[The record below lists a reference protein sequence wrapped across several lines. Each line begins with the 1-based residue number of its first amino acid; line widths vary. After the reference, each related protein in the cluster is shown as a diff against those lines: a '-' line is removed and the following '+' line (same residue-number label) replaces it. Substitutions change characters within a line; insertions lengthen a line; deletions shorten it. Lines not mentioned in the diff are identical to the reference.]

1 MQVMRIRPSHR
12 DSVERLCHDSGT
24 PRFLLDLRQDRHE
37 ALRRRLLA
45 TRLERFIGVIYRPDT
60 ALQSHYA
67 EVSLPQQFDAYARCD
82 ETRPVTPPG
91 PRQPT
96 TGMPDTHPIPL

>member
-60 ALQSHYA
+60 ELQSHYA
-67 EVSLPQQFDAYARCD
+67 EGSLPPPFAASAWFAQ
-82 ETRPVTPPG
+82 TRPVRPLAPPP
-91 PRQPT
+91 PRPRLPPPQPT
-96 TGMPDTHPIPL
+96 